1 MSPREQT
8 AEPGQ
13 SSALHSGRL
22 DRRSRVFGLIVSFWP
37 PLVTRLR
44 RVPRW
49 VGVVVLA
56 TSLVV
61 GYAGYRS
68 FRTEQLAAPVRRAF
82 AEARFEEA
90 REPLRQWIE
99 ARPSSGE
106 AQYYRAWLALVDDRP
121 NETAT
126 AFRRA
131 ADLGYDR
138 RSLEIIR
145 AIYQARAHQVQAAEP
160 ILLKAFEE
168 QREPRAEVARELAR
182 IFLETYRLT
191 QAAPAIERYRE
202 LRPADPQPYLWR
214 IEIASRM
221 SDPPAVL
228 IRNYR
233 AALERSP
240 DLEKARIGLAEQLV
254 KDQRFDE
261 AVREYRRYLADH
273 PKDAGAM
280 VGLGRCAL
288 RQGNIEAAV
297 RAFEDALAVAPQH
310 PEALQEV
317 AQLDIRFGRL
327 DRACQRLETLTRAEP
342 FRHEYHY
349 AYAQALKLAGRD
361 AEARR
366 ESKTAAQLRDEEDRM
381 LRVRSKILLDPK
393 DLNSRLEVARWMLGH
408 GQDREGLKWAHE
420 ILGTDPHH
428 VPTHELLAG
437 YYEKQRNAGL
447 ANYHRMMADR
457 GRIPD

>member
-1 MSPREQT
+1 MTPREQG

-13 SSALHSGRL
+13 SSALERGIL
-22 DRRSRVFGLIVSFWP
+22 NRRSRVFGSIVSSWP
-37 PLVTRLR
+37 PIVARLR
-44 RVPRW
+44 RIPRW
-49 VGVVVLA
+49 LVFGILA
-56 TSLVV
+56 TGLLA

-68 FRTEQLAAPVRRAF
+68 FQTEQLAAPVRRAF

-90 REPLRQWIE
+90 REPLRHWIE
-99 ARPSSGE
+99 ARPTSGE
-106 AQYYRAWLALVDDRP
+106 AQYYRAWLGLVDDRP

-138 RSLEIIR
+138 RPLEIIR
-145 AIYQARAHQVQAAEP
+145 AIYQARAHQTQAAEP

-168 QREPRAEVARELAR
+168 QSEPRAEVARELAR
-182 IFLETYRLT
+182 IYLETYRLT

-202 LRPADPQPYLWR
+202 LRPSDPQPYLWR

-240 DLEKARIGLAEQLV
+240 HLEKARIGLAEQLV

-261 AVREYRRYLADH
+261 AAREYRRYLADH
-273 PKDAGAM
+273 PKDAGAK

-310 PEALQEV
+310 PEALQEI

-349 AYAQALKLAGRD
+349 AHAQALKLAGRD

-366 ESKTAAQLRDEEDRM
+366 ESQRAAQLRDEEDRM

-393 DLNSRLEVARWMLGH
+393 DVASRLEVARWMLGH

-437 YYEKQRNAGL
+437 YYEKQGNAGL